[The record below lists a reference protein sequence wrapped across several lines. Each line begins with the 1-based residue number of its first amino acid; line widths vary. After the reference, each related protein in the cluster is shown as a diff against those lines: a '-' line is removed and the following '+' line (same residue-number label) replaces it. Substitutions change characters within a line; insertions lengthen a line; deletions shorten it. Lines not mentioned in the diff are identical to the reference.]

1 MNVAAQTTT
10 SVHHFLSIT
19 VSLLV
24 ASLASDGRF
33 VDWIPR
39 RPFAAW
45 SMIAGRRAAQ

>member
-10 SVHHFLSIT
+10 SVHHFLSIA

-24 ASLASDGRF
+24 ASLASGRF
-33 VDWIPR
+33 VDRIPR